1 MSFTPIQQSVDQWI
15 RASTNGYFQPLQMI
29 ARLTEEVGEL
39 ARAVSHHFGEK
50 KPKPGERLGDIGDE
64 LCDVIFVAVCLAN
77 SLQIDL
83 DEQWTKLSKK
93 LTERDADRW
102 KQ

>member
-1 MSFTPIQQSVDQWI
+1 MSFAPIQRSVDEWI
-15 RASTNGYFQPLQMI
+15 RASTTGYFQPLQMV
-29 ARLTEEVGEL
+29 ARMTEEVGEL

-50 KPKPGERLGDIGDE
+50 RPKPGEPLGDIGDE

-83 DEQWTKLSKK
+83 DSEWNKLLRK

-102 KQ
+102 KP